1 MAVDLYV
8 PITIPA
14 PDDGGMTPARLLL
27 DIWLVLVVLSAA
39 GIAGI
44 SISWML
50 ISIATVA
57 AAARRDRRKPAR
69 LGSLRG
75 RLGESDLADID
86 EALER
91 ILAAEHGALPRARGH
106 VRSSFR
112 P

>member
-1 MAVDLYV
+1 M
-8 PITIPA
+8 PP

-27 DIWLVLVVLSAA
+27 DIWLVLVVLSLA
-39 GIAGI
+39 GGAGI

-50 ISIATVA
+50 ISAATLA
-57 AAARRDRRKPAR
+57 TAARRHRREPDR

-91 ILAAEHGALPRARGH
+91 ILAQEHGALPGPSGRAR
-106 VRSSFR
+106 SSYH